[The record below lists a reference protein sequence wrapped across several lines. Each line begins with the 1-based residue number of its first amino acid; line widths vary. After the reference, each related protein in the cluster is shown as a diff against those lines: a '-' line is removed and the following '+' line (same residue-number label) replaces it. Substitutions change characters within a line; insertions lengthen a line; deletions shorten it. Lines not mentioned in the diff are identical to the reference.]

1 MSQLR
6 QPDSIPT
13 SASGAS
19 PLAVALDAAL
29 RAGDVIRD
37 RFDTRKEINFKGP
50 SNPVTDVDLLA
61 EKSAVGFLREEYPDF
76 GVLSE
81 ESEPIVTGSPYRWI
95 IDPLDGTRNYVF
107 GIPHVAVVVALARH
121 GEVVVGVTYDPIRGE
136 IFTAEKGN
144 GAHLNATPISV
155 SAKDNMDESLLGMDM
170 GSTDE
175 HALAAL
181 EVVRTLWKGTQG
193 VRLMGSSAL
202 GLAYAACGRVDLYF
216 HRRLSPW
223 DLASG
228 LLLVSEAGGRVVD
241 RLGEPATLESNSVVA
256 SSPQLVDAFLGA
268 TVGLEWR
275 R

>member
-1 MSQLR
+1 
-6 QPDSIPT
+6 
-13 SASGAS
+13 
-19 PLAVALDAAL
+19 LAVALDAAL
-29 RAGDVIRD
+29 RAGEVIKD
-37 RFDTRKEINFKGP
+37 RFDTRKEISFKGP

-61 EKSAVGFLREEYPDF
+61 EKAAVGFLREEYPDF

-107 GIPHVAVVVALARH
+107 GIPHVAVVVALARE
-121 GEVVVGVTYDPIRGE
+121 GEVVIGVTYDPIRGE
-136 IFTAEKGN
+136 IFTAEKGK
-144 GAHLNATPISV
+144 GAHLNANPISV
-155 SAKDNMDESLLGMDM
+155 SSKEKMDETLMGMEM

-175 HALAAL
+175 HALSAL

-193 VRLMGSSAL
+193 MRLMGSAAL

-216 HRRLSPW
+216 QRRLSAW

-228 LLLVSEAGGRVVD
+228 LLLVSEAGGKVVD
-241 RLGEPATLESNSVVA
+241 RLGEPATLESTSVVA
-256 SSPQLVDAFLGA
+256 SSPGLVNTFLDA

-275 R
+275 K